1 MQDMHYSAKLVIY
14 TDEKFFGPGTVEL
27 LEHVMET
34 HSLRK
39 ASKLMSLAY
48 TKALKMI
55 RTAESSLKF
64 KLIEPK
70 VGGIGGGGSEL
81 TKKALEAIK
90 AYNQFYDKVKKT
102 ADEGFEEYKQ
112 IIEKMR

>member
-1 MQDMHYSAKLVIY
+1 MEDMYYSAKLVIY
-14 TDEKFFGPGTVEL
+14 TNEKFFGPGIVDL

-39 ASKLMSLAY
+39 ASKQMSLAY

-55 RTAESSLKF
+55 RTAESNLEF

-81 TKKALEAIK
+81 TKKALEAIE
-90 AYNQFYDKVKKT
+90 AYKQFYNKVKET

-112 IIEKMR
+112 RIEKMR